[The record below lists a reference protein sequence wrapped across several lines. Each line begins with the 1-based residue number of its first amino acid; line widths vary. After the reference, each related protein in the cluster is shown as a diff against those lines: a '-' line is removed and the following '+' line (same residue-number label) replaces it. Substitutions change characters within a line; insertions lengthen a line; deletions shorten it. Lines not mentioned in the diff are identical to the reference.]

1 MPLIRYELRCEH
13 GLANPELYRAPAA
26 AAAGPA
32 ASDDDHS
39 SSSKALLEGVA
50 VAGLVGIVRQLGD
63 LAEFAAEIF
72 HDLHEQLRTLRVRGD
87 GLTSRLLRLE
97 TELPAVEKALRTST
111 DQFRYAYIAGV
122 QWHPSSRTDQNHC
135 TKLDLPNFI
144 HNYYENCHGP
154 PRLFLLDKFDEG
166 GEGAC
171 MKRYTDPSFYKRPH
185 IQSHS
190 KKERDRWNENGQEIS
205 VLGPSLCFS
214 HMEGCSSICAKED
227 DGSGVV
233 DPPMRMEQDQ
243 HLDPIAENI
252 IPIVG
257 GDGDDT
263 YTTEI
268 NAIDADDDE
277 ADQVLKVSSSQE
289 GLVQNKPEVEGK
301 ISLKEEKEQQQE
313 EESGSSDG
321 EQFVDALTT
330 MDSETE
336 SEDSETQVLHDPY
349 TDAVLL
355 SLPMD
360 VVHIELAR
368 EKTLAEGDDDGLKGK
383 KLHDRTSIEKEL
395 LEVTESLEGL
405 KLQEDKFHV
414 PNAASETQ
422 ALQPDPHTDA
432 EMVSSLSNSVVLH
445 TEESPNLEKELPKQ
459 ALSLV
464 GCLKL
469 QEEDSLGLQEDDI
482 LGLAPISLL
491 EVDDDLGYEKYSP
504 LCSLIGSTPSF
515 LNHFAHKTHMDQTS
529 QREEK
534 APEEEEK
541 EALDL
546 QEQLPQR
553 RRTFEE
559 RLQEGFDLNTNKESN
574 STCVSVQAPNLQQS
588 KLDHESVS
596 LSEAPESFKSDH
608 NTTQNGDVHS
618 QDSRSPTVVNETQIV
633 EEIDNN
639 KKETNFVP
647 YTAVIPNGISSMVET
662 ASTTNDC
669 TEYRKSVDETH
680 HPFTS
685 SSSPMSYSMSESPS
699 RESLSFHAI
708 LHSPV
713 TSPWS
718 KVSSSCVLLDSSESD
733 DSFRIH
739 SIQSPPLAP
748 LLAPS
753 SPSHSIP
760 NEKHSDA
767 QEL

>member
-1 MPLIRYELRCEH
+1 
-13 GLANPELYRAPAA
+13 
-26 AAAGPA
+26 
-32 ASDDDHS
+32 
-39 SSSKALLEGVA
+39 
-50 VAGLVGIVRQLGD
+50 
-63 LAEFAAEIF
+63 
-72 HDLHEQLRTLRVRGD
+72 
-87 GLTSRLLRLE
+87 
-97 TELPAVEKALRTST
+97 VE
-111 DQFRYAYIAGV
+111 
-122 QWHPSSRTDQNHC
+122 
-135 TKLDLPNFI
+135 
-144 HNYYENCHGP
+144 E
-154 PRLFLLDKFDEG
+154 
-166 GEGAC
+166 
-171 MKRYTDPSFYKRPH
+171 
-185 IQSHS
+185 
-190 KKERDRWNENGQEIS
+190 
-205 VLGPSLCFS
+205 
-214 HMEGCSSICAKED
+214 CSSICAKED

-233 DPPMRMEQDQ
+233 DPPMHMEQDQ

-268 NAIDADDDE
+268 SAIDADDDE
-277 ADQVLKVSSSQE
+277 ADQFLKVSSSQE

-301 ISLKEEKEQQQE
+301 ISLKEEKEQQEE

-330 MDSETE
+330 IDSETE
-336 SEDSETQVLHDPY
+336 SEDSETQALHDPY
-349 TDAVLL
+349 TDAVSLP
-355 SLPMD
+355 LPMD
-360 VVHIELAR
+360 VVHVELAR
-368 EKTLAEGDDDGLKGK
+368 EKTLSEGDDDGLKGK

-405 KLQEDKFHV
+405 KLEEDKFHV
-414 PNAASETQ
+414 PNTASETQ

-464 GCLKL
+464 GCSKL
-469 QEEDSLGLQEDDI
+469 QEENSLGLQEDDI
-482 LGLAPISLL
+482 LGFTPISLL

-504 LCSLIGSTPSF
+504 LCSLVGSTPSF
-515 LNHFAHKTHMDQTS
+515 LNHCAHKTHMDQTS
-529 QREEK
+529 QREKK

-588 KLDHESVS
+588 NPDHESVS
-596 LSEAPESFKSDH
+596 LSEAPDSFKSDH
-608 NTTQNGDVHS
+608 NTTQNGDAHS
-618 QDSRSPTVVNETQIV
+618 QDSRSPTVLNETQIV
-633 EEIDNN
+633 EQIDNN

-662 ASTTNDC
+662 TSTTDDC

-685 SSSPMSYSMSESPS
+685 SSSPMSYSISESPS
-699 RESLSFHAI
+699 QESLSFHAI

-748 LLAPS
+748 LLAPL

-767 QEL
+767 QDL

>member
-1 MPLIRYELRCEH
+1 MNEQKKNNNNNKRRMPLIRYQLRCEH

-26 AAAGPA
+26 AAAAPA

-72 HDLHEQLRTLRVRGD
+72 HDLHEQLRALRVRSD
-87 GLTSRLLRLE
+87 GLTSRVLRLE

-111 DQFRYAYIAGV
+111 DQFRYAYIAGS

-171 MKRYTDPSFYKRPH
+171 MKRYTDPSFYKRVH
-185 IQSHS
+185 IQSQS

-214 HMEGCSSICAKED
+214 HVEGCSSICAKED

-233 DPPMRMEQDQ
+233 DPPMHMEQDQ

-263 YTTEI
+263 HTTEI
-268 NAIDADDDE
+268 SAIDADDDE

-330 MDSETE
+330 MDSETD
-336 SEDSETQVLHDPY
+336 SEDSETQALHDPY
-349 TDAVLL
+349 RDAVSLP
-355 SLPMD
+355 LPMD
-360 VVHIELAR
+360 VVRVELAR
-368 EKTLAEGDDDGLKGK
+368 EKTLSEGDDDGLEGK

-405 KLQEDKFHV
+405 KLQEDTFHV
-414 PNAASETQ
+414 PNVASETQ
-422 ALQPDPHTDA
+422 ALLPDPHTDA
-432 EMVSSLSNSVVLH
+432 EMVSSFSNSVVLH
-445 TEESPNLEKELPKQ
+445 TEESPSLEKELPKQ
-459 ALSLV
+459 ALSLA
-464 GCLKL
+464 GCSKL
-469 QEEDSLGLQEDDI
+469 QEEDSLGLQKDDL
-482 LGLAPISLL
+482 LGFTPISLL

-515 LNHFAHKTHMDQTS
+515 LNHFPHKTHMDQTS
-529 QREEK
+529 QREKK
-534 APEEEEK
+534 APEEEE

-588 KLDHESVS
+588 KPDHESVS
-596 LSEAPESFKSDH
+596 LSE
-608 NTTQNGDVHS
+608 DVHS
-618 QDSRSPTVVNETQIV
+618 QDSRSPTVLNETQIV
-633 EEIDNN
+633 EQIDNN

-662 ASTTNDC
+662 TSTTDDC

-685 SSSPMSYSMSESPS
+685 SSSPMSYSMSESPA

>member
-1 MPLIRYELRCEH
+1 
-13 GLANPELYRAPAA
+13 
-26 AAAGPA
+26 
-32 ASDDDHS
+32 
-39 SSSKALLEGVA
+39 V
-50 VAGLVGIVRQLGD
+50 
-63 LAEFAAEIF
+63 
-72 HDLHEQLRTLRVRGD
+72 
-87 GLTSRLLRLE
+87 
-97 TELPAVEKALRTST
+97 
-111 DQFRYAYIAGV
+111 
-122 QWHPSSRTDQNHC
+122 
-135 TKLDLPNFI
+135 
-144 HNYYENCHGP
+144 
-154 PRLFLLDKFDEG
+154 
-166 GEGAC
+166 
-171 MKRYTDPSFYKRPH
+171 
-185 IQSHS
+185 
-190 KKERDRWNENGQEIS
+190 
-205 VLGPSLCFS
+205 
-214 HMEGCSSICAKED
+214 EGCSSICAKED

-233 DPPMRMEQDQ
+233 DPPMHMEQDQ

-263 YTTEI
+263 HTTEI
-268 NAIDADDDE
+268 SAIDADDDE

-330 MDSETE
+330 MDSETD
-336 SEDSETQVLHDPY
+336 SEDSETQALHDPY
-349 TDAVLL
+349 RDAVSLP
-355 SLPMD
+355 LPMD
-360 VVHIELAR
+360 VVRVELAR
-368 EKTLAEGDDDGLKGK
+368 EKTLSEGDDDGLEGK

-405 KLQEDKFHV
+405 KLQEDTFHV
-414 PNAASETQ
+414 PNVASETQ
-422 ALQPDPHTDA
+422 ALLPDPHTDA
-432 EMVSSLSNSVVLH
+432 EMVSSFSNSVVLH
-445 TEESPNLEKELPKQ
+445 TEESPSLEKELPKQ
-459 ALSLV
+459 ALSLA
-464 GCLKL
+464 GCSKL
-469 QEEDSLGLQEDDI
+469 QEEDSLGLQKDDL
-482 LGLAPISLL
+482 LGFTPISLL

-515 LNHFAHKTHMDQTS
+515 LNHFPHKTHMDQTS
-529 QREEK
+529 QREKK
-534 APEEEEK
+534 APEEEE

-588 KLDHESVS
+588 KPDHESVS
-596 LSEAPESFKSDH
+596 LSE
-608 NTTQNGDVHS
+608 DVHS
-618 QDSRSPTVVNETQIV
+618 QDSRSPTVLNETQIV
-633 EEIDNN
+633 EQIDNN

-662 ASTTNDC
+662 TSTTDDC

-685 SSSPMSYSMSESPS
+685 SSSPMSYSMSESPA

>member
-1 MPLIRYELRCEH
+1 LNEQKKNNNNNKRRMPLIRYQLRCEH

-26 AAAGPA
+26 AAAAPA

-72 HDLHEQLRTLRVRGD
+72 HDLHEQLRALRVRSD
-87 GLTSRLLRLE
+87 GLTSRVLRLE

-111 DQFRYAYIAGV
+111 DQFRYAYIAGS

-171 MKRYTDPSFYKRPH
+171 MKRYTDPSFYKRVH
-185 IQSHS
+185 IQSQS

-214 HMEGCSSICAKED
+214 HVEGCSSICAKED

-233 DPPMRMEQDQ
+233 DPPMHMEQDQ

-263 YTTEI
+263 HTTEI
-268 NAIDADDDE
+268 SAIDADDDE

-330 MDSETE
+330 MDSETD
-336 SEDSETQVLHDPY
+336 SEDSETQALHDPY
-349 TDAVLL
+349 RDAVSLP
-355 SLPMD
+355 LPMD
-360 VVHIELAR
+360 VVRVELAR
-368 EKTLAEGDDDGLKGK
+368 EKTLSEGDDDGLEGK

-405 KLQEDKFHV
+405 KLQEDTFHV
-414 PNAASETQ
+414 PNVASETQ
-422 ALQPDPHTDA
+422 ALLPDPHTDA
-432 EMVSSLSNSVVLH
+432 EMVSSFSNSVVLH
-445 TEESPNLEKELPKQ
+445 TEESPSLEKELPKQ
-459 ALSLV
+459 ALSLA
-464 GCLKL
+464 GCSKL
-469 QEEDSLGLQEDDI
+469 QEEDSLGLQKDDL
-482 LGLAPISLL
+482 LGFTPISLL

-515 LNHFAHKTHMDQTS
+515 LNHFPHKTHMDQTS
-529 QREEK
+529 QREKK
-534 APEEEEK
+534 APEEEE

-588 KLDHESVS
+588 KPDHESVS
-596 LSEAPESFKSDH
+596 LSE
-608 NTTQNGDVHS
+608 DVHS
-618 QDSRSPTVVNETQIV
+618 QDSRSPTVLNETQIV
-633 EEIDNN
+633 EQIDNN

-662 ASTTNDC
+662 TSTTDDC

-685 SSSPMSYSMSESPS
+685 SSSPMSYSMSESPA